1 MGNSSNITQ
10 LLVSISNGN
19 QSGYNKLF
27 PLVYDELKRIAR
39 NQLNKEYQKHT
50 LCKTELIHETYLKM
64 IDQSQVNFNDRT
76 HFYAIA
82 RSEEHTS
89 ELQSRGHLGCR
100 LLLEKKKNKYTKCT
114 IYK

>member
-82 RSEEHTS
+82 ARCMRQLLVRSEEHTS
-89 ELQSRGHLGCR
+89 ELQSRGHLVCR
-100 LLLEKKKNKYTKCT
+100 LLRE
-114 IYK
+114 